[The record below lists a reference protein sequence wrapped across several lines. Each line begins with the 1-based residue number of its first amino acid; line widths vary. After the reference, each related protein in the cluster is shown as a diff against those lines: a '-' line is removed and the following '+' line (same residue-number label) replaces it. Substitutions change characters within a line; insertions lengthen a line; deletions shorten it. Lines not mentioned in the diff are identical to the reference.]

1 MTNDRTYVDKLFCD
15 AMLTNLGW
23 KAERDFNPTQRLFDG
38 QSIYVSDFLILVSGE
53 RRLSRNK
60 MGKCSL
66 VFSKLNFKFSIP
78 QQ

>member
-1 MTNDRTYVDKLFCD
+1 
-15 AMLTNLGW
+15 MLTNLDW

-60 MGKCSL
+60 MGKM
-66 VFSKLNFKFSIP
+66 
-78 QQ
+78 